1 MAAKRTLEIIISVIE
16 NPVDLDEWN
25 LQCTIQQDLLKTKK
39 RRFPI
44 QPIPRL
50 RPGDGR
56 QQLDLI
62 TIMER
67 AHANAANG
75 DSCYAV

>member
-1 MAAKRTLEIIISVIE
+1 VGAKRTSEIIFGVIE
-16 NPVDLDEWN
+16 NSTDLSERN

-50 RPGDGR
+50 RPDGGR

-75 DSCYAV
+75 DSCCAV